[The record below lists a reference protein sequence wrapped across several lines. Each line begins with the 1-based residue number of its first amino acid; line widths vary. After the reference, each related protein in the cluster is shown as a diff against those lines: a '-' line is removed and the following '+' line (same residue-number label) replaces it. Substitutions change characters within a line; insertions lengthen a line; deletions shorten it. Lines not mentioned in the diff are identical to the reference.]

1 MPRTR
6 PSLYT
11 FKCAIV
17 FRLNVERGSWFMHW
31 AIACVWLAHQRPE
44 GNNVSQNKFKLQG
57 GFVSLAIALA
67 ATATPAFA
75 QQTDEVAQEE
85 TGNVIVVTGTGTRIA
100 DSNLVLANPVIGVDA
115 EEISRQAPMSIET
128 VLRILPGTAPGIGQQ
143 VNNGNGGVATLNL
156 RGLGAGRNLVLMNNR
171 RLVPSTLGS
180 AVDLN
185 AIPIAMIERFEVLT
199 GGAVTTYGADA
210 IAGVVNFTTRRN
222 FEGVDLQM
230 VNGITERGDGRQ
242 FRVSGAFGANVA
254 DGRGNVTIGLDYTK
268 TEPVRQGDRGFSLFG
283 RGSTCPGSVSDA
295 NCATATAGPIQ
306 GSATAVPAAILSPVP
321 TTGPFAGGAQ
331 VGGANFAPGL
341 SDYNFNPPNL
351 FQAPLERF
359 SMMAQANY
367 EVAPAIEVYAEGLYN
382 RSVVRTELAPSG
394 TFFSS
399 QIQVPFNN
407 PFLAPG
413 MRTQLCDWAGLNAA
427 ACSTAI
433 ANGTNVPGLLVGR
446 RLVESGPRVTEFT
459 TDLFQFT
466 AGVRGKVTNTVNFDI
481 FGQYG
486 ESNRVNTNVSG
497 NALLSRVNQA
507 LRVNPTNPA
516 ACADPSGGCVPLN
529 LFGPEGSI
537 TPQMLAFIGTPTSSF
552 STTTFETVQGILSGD
567 LGVSSPLGET
577 PIAFALGAEYRR
589 YSGLTFGD
597 LPTSTAGA
605 ILGAGGAV
613 QRTEGSFYSTE
624 IYGELIVPLIENRPF
639 AHLLQVDGGFRY
651 SDFSTTGGN
660 WTFKGGVQWAP
671 VEDIKFRAAW
681 TRAIRTPNIGE
692 LFAPVNTAL
701 TNLTTDPCQGALGT
715 ANATVSALCAA
726 QLAAVGAPAG
736 RLGSIPAPIAGQ
748 INFTGGG
755 NINLQPE
762 TATTWSAG
770 AVFTPTFA
778 RGLFISADWYRI
790 TVKDAITSPG
800 VGDVVSGCFGQSNP
814 NFVNCQLIRRD
825 RLTGGLSGDPGSVQG
840 LLRFPSNLGMIQRE
854 GIDINA
860 SYAVELG
867 EVGLNFGLNANHS
880 MRNRFQSGPASFVRE
895 CQGFYSVDCDGV
907 MLPDWAANLR
917 STLTYKGFDAS
928 LLWRYISGFDVEPR
942 TVPNTLQP
950 GVVGSFGATN
960 PNRVVGAYRSIDSYN
975 WFDLNL
981 GFNVTEGLRVTAL
994 IENLFDRKPPETGST
1009 IGSTAFNT
1017 GNTFPSVYDALGRR
1031 FSVTLGLSF

>member
-1 MPRTR
+1 M
-6 PSLYT
+6 
-11 FKCAIV
+11 
-17 FRLNVERGSWFMHW
+17 
-31 AIACVWLAHQRPE
+31 
-44 GNNVSQNKFKLQG
+44 SQNKFKLQG

-814 NFVNCQLIRRD
+814 NFVNCQLIRRN

>member
-1 MPRTR
+1 M
-6 PSLYT
+6 
-11 FKCAIV
+11 
-17 FRLNVERGSWFMHW
+17 
-31 AIACVWLAHQRPE
+31 
-44 GNNVSQNKFKLQG
+44 SQNKFKLQG

>member
-1 MPRTR
+1 M
-6 PSLYT
+6 
-11 FKCAIV
+11 
-17 FRLNVERGSWFMHW
+17 
-31 AIACVWLAHQRPE
+31 
-44 GNNVSQNKFKLQG
+44 SQNKFKLQG

-85 TGNVIVVTGTGTRIA
+85 TGNVIIVTGTGTRIA

-115 EEISRQAPMSIET
+115 AEIAAQAPMSIET

-156 RGLGAGRNLVLMNNR
+156 RGLGANRNLVLMNNR
-171 RLVPSTLGS
+171 RVVPSTLGS
-180 AVDLN
+180 VVDLN

-268 TEPVRQGDRGFSLFG
+268 TEPVRQGDRSFSLVG

-306 GSATAVPAAILSPVP
+306 GSATAVPAAILSPLP
-321 TTGPFAGGAQ
+321 TTGPLANGGRFENGEIVA
-331 VGGANFAPGL
+331 GL

-351 FQAPLERF
+351 FQTPLERF

-367 EVAPAIEVYAEGLYN
+367 EVAPAIEVYAEGLYT
-382 RSVVRTELAPSG
+382 RSKVRTELAPSG

-399 QIQVPFNN
+399 QIRVPFNN
-407 PFLAPG
+407 PFLTTQ
-413 MRTQLCDWAGLNAA
+413 MRNQLCEFSGLDAA
-427 ACSTAI
+427 ACANAI
-433 ANGTNVPGLLVGR
+433 ANGTDVPGLLVGR
-446 RLVESGPRVTEFT
+446 RLVEGGPRVTEFT

-497 NALLSRVNQA
+497 NALLARVNQA

-529 LFGPEGSI
+529 IFGPEGTI
-537 TPQMLAFIGTPTSSF
+537 TPQMLAFIGTPTSTF
-552 STTTFETVQGILSGD
+552 SSTTFETVQGILSGD
-567 LGVSSPLGET
+567 FGVTSPLGET
-577 PIAFALGAEYRR
+577 PIAFAVGAEYRR

-624 IYGELIVPLIENRPF
+624 FYGELIVPLVENRPF

-651 SDFSTTGGN
+651 SDFNTTGGN

-681 TRAIRTPNIGE
+681 TRATRTPNIGE

-715 ANATVSALCAA
+715 ANATVAALCAA
-726 QLAAVGAPAG
+726 QLAAVGADPA

-840 LLRFPSNLGMIQRE
+840 LLLFPSNLGMIQRE

-860 SYAVELG
+860 NYAVDLG
-867 EVGLNFGLNANHS
+867 QVGLNFHLNANHS
-880 MRNRFQSGPASFVRE
+880 MRNRFQSGPASFIRE
-895 CQGFYSVDCDGV
+895 CQGFFSVDCDGV

-917 STLTYKGFDAS
+917 TTLTYKGFDAS

-981 GFNVTEGLRVTAL
+981 GFNVTNDIRVAAL
-994 IENLFDRKPPETGST
+994 IENLFDRKPPEVGST

-1031 FSVTLGLSF
+1031 FSVTIGLSF

>member
-1 MPRTR
+1 M
-6 PSLYT
+6 
-11 FKCAIV
+11 
-17 FRLNVERGSWFMHW
+17 
-31 AIACVWLAHQRPE
+31 
-44 GNNVSQNKFKLQG
+44 SQNKFKLQG
-57 GFVSLAIALA
+57 GFASLAIALA
-67 ATATPAFA
+67 ATAVPAFA
-75 QQTDEVAQEE
+75 QQTDDQAAAPEE
-85 TGNVIVVTGTGTRIA
+85 TGNVIVVTGTGTRIS
-100 DSNLVLANPVIGVDA
+100 DSNLVLSNPVLGVDA
-115 EEISRQAPMSIET
+115 EEIAAQAPMSIET
-128 VLRILPGTAPGIGQQ
+128 VLRRLPGAAPGVGQQ

-156 RGLGAGRNLVLMNNR
+156 RGLGANRNLVLMNNR
-171 RLVPSTLGS
+171 RIVPSTLGS
-180 AVDLN
+180 VVDLN
-185 AIPIAMIERFEVLT
+185 AIPIAMIEGFEVLT

-230 VNGITERGDGRQ
+230 INGITERGDGRQ

-268 TEPVRQGDRGFSLFG
+268 TEPVRQGDRNFSFFG
-283 RGSTCPGSVSDA
+283 RGSTCPGAVTDA
-295 NCATATAGPIQ
+295 NCATSTAGPIQ

-331 VGGANFAPGL
+331 AGGAAFAPGL

-351 FQAPLERF
+351 FQTPLERF

-367 EVAPAIEVYAEGLYN
+367 EVAPAIEVYAEGLYT
-382 RSVVRTELAPSG
+382 RSKVRTELAPSG

-399 QIQVPFNN
+399 QVQIPFNN
-407 PFLAPG
+407 PFLTTG
-413 MRTQLCDWAGLNAA
+413 MRDQLCNWANLSAA

-446 RLVESGPRVTEFT
+446 RFVESGPRVTEFT

-466 AGVRGKVTNTVNFDI
+466 GGVRGKITNTVNFDV

-497 NALLSRVNQA
+497 NALLARVNQA

-516 ACADPSGGCVPLN
+516 ACADPTGGCVPLN

-537 TPQMLAFIGTPTSSF
+537 TPEMLAFIGTPTSTF
-552 STTTFETVQGILSGD
+552 STTTFETAQAIISGD
-567 LGVSSPLGET
+567 FGVTSPIAET

-605 ILGAGGAV
+605 VLGAGGAV
-613 QRTEGSFYSTE
+613 QRTEGSFFSTE
-624 IYGELIVPLIENRPF
+624 FYGELIVPLVENRPF

-651 SDFSTTGGN
+651 SDFNTTGGN

-681 TRAIRTPNIGE
+681 TRATRTPNIGE
-692 LFAPVNTAL
+692 LFSPVNTTL

-726 QLAAVGAPAG
+726 QLAAVGAAPG
-736 RLGSIPAPIAGQ
+736 RLGSIPGPIAGQ
-748 INFTGGG
+748 INQTGGG
-755 NINLQPE
+755 NVNLQPE

-770 AVFTPTFA
+770 VVFTPTFA

-790 TVKDAITSPG
+790 TVDEAITSPG

-825 RLTGGLSGDPGSVQG
+825 RPTGGLSGDPGSVQG
-840 LLRFPSNLGMIQRE
+840 LLLFPSNLGTIQRE

-860 SYAVELG
+860 SYATQLG
-867 EVGLNFGLNANHS
+867 DVGLDFALNANHS
-880 MRNRFQSGPASFVRE
+880 MRNRFQSGPASFNRE
-895 CQGFYSVDCDGV
+895 CQGFFSVDCDGV
-907 MLPDWAANLR
+907 MIPDWSANLR
-917 STLTYKGFDAS
+917 STVSYKGFDAS

-981 GFNVTEGLRVTAL
+981 GFNVTQEIRVSAL
-994 IENLFDRKPPETGST
+994 IENLFDRNPPEVGST

-1017 GNTFPSVYDALGRR
+1017 GNTFPTVYDALGRR
-1031 FSVTLGLSF
+1031 FSVTIGLNF

>member
-1 MPRTR
+1 M
-6 PSLYT
+6 
-11 FKCAIV
+11 
-17 FRLNVERGSWFMHW
+17 
-31 AIACVWLAHQRPE
+31 
-44 GNNVSQNKFKLQG
+44 SQNKFKLQS

-75 QQTDEVAQEE
+75 QQTEQTDEVAQEE
-85 TGNVIVVTGTGTRIA
+85 IGNVIVVTATGTRIA

-115 EEISRQAPMSIET
+115 EEILRQAPMSIET
-128 VLRILPGTAPGIGQQ
+128 VLRNLPGIAPGIGQQ

-156 RGLGAGRNLVLMNNR
+156 RGLGSNRNLVLMNNR

-230 VNGITERGDGRQ
+230 INGITERGDGRQ

-254 DGRGNVTIGLDYTK
+254 DGRGNVTIGLDYTR
-268 TEPVRQGDRGFSLFG
+268 TEPVRQGDRSFSVLG
-283 RGSTCPGSVSDA
+283 RGSTCPGA
-295 NCATATAGPIQ
+295 LNAAACAAAIDGPVQ
-306 GSATAVPAAILSPVP
+306 GSTTAVPASVAFPS
-321 TTGPFAGGAQ
+321 T
-331 VGGANFAPGL
+331 APGL
-341 SDYNFNPPNL
+341 LASGLANGGRFEGGQILPGQQNFNFNPPNL

-359 SMMAQANY
+359 SMMGQANY

-382 RSVVRTELAPSG
+382 RSVVRTELAASG
-394 TFFSS
+394 TFFNG
-399 QIQVPFNN
+399 QLQVPFNN
-407 PFLAPG
+407 PFLTPA
-413 MRTQLCDWAGLNAA
+413 MRNQICGVYGFDATRCAQAQADGEIIPN
-427 ACSTAI
+427 
-433 ANGTNVPGLLVGR
+433 LLVGR
-446 RLVESGPRVTEFT
+446 RFAEGGPRITEFT

-466 AGVRGKVTNTVNFDI
+466 AGVRGKITNTVNFDI

-497 NALLSRVNQA
+497 NALTQLVNQA
-507 LRVNPTNPA
+507 LRVNPNNPA
-516 ACADPSGGCVPLN
+516 ACANPAGGCVPIN
-529 LFGPEGSI
+529 LFGPEGSL
-537 TPQMLAFIGTPTSSF
+537 TPQMARFVGAPTSTF
-552 STTTFETVQGILSGD
+552 SNTTFETLQGIVSGD
-567 LGVSSPLGET
+567 FGVSSPFAET
-577 PIAFALGAEYRR
+577 PIAFAVGAEYRR

-597 LPTSTAGA
+597 LPTSTPGA

-613 QRTEGSFYSTE
+613 PRTEGSFFSTE
-624 IYGELIVPLIENRPF
+624 FYGELIAPLIEDRPF

-651 SDFSTTGGN
+651 SDFNTTGGN

-692 LFAPVNTAL
+692 LFAPVNIAL

-715 ANATVSALCAA
+715 ANATVSALCAS
-726 QLAAVGAPAG
+726 QLAAVGAGAG
-736 RLGSIPAPIAGQ
+736 ALGLIPAPIAGQ

-755 NINLQPE
+755 NVNLQPE
-762 TATTWSAG
+762 IATTWSAG
-770 AVFTPTFA
+770 AVFTPTFV

-790 TVKDAITSPG
+790 TVEDAITSPG
-800 VGDVVSGCFGQSNP
+800 VGDVVSGCFGQTNP
-814 NFVNCQLIRRD
+814 AFPLCQLIRRD
-825 RLTGGLSGDPGSVQG
+825 RVTGGLSGDPGSVQG
-840 LLRFPSNLGMIQRE
+840 LLLFPSNLGVIQRE

-860 SYAVELG
+860 NYAVSLG
-867 EVGLNFGLNANHS
+867 EVGLNFNLNVNHS
-880 MRNRFQSGPASFVRE
+880 MRNRFQSNPSTFIRE
-895 CQGFYSVDCDGV
+895 CQGFFSVDCDGT
-907 MLPDWAANLR
+907 MLPDWAGNLR

-928 LLWRYISGFDVEPR
+928 LFWRYISDFDVEPR

-950 GVVGSFGATN
+950 GVVGSFGAAD
-960 PNRVVGAYRSIDSYN
+960 PNRVVGAYRSIESFN

-981 GFNVTEGLRVTAL
+981 GFNVTEGLRLTAL
-994 IENLFDRKPPETGST
+994 IENLFDRKPPEVGST

-1031 FSVTLGLSF
+1031 FSVTIGLSF

>member
-1 MPRTR
+1 M
-6 PSLYT
+6 
-11 FKCAIV
+11 
-17 FRLNVERGSWFMHW
+17 
-31 AIACVWLAHQRPE
+31 
-44 GNNVSQNKFKLQG
+44 SQNKFKLQG

-537 TPQMLAFIGTPTSSF
+537 TPQMLAFIGTPTSTF

-840 LLRFPSNLGMIQRE
+840 LLLFPSNLGMIQRE

>member
-1 MPRTR
+1 
-6 PSLYT
+6 
-11 FKCAIV
+11 
-17 FRLNVERGSWFMHW
+17 
-31 AIACVWLAHQRPE
+31 
-44 GNNVSQNKFKLQG
+44 VSQNKFKLQG

-537 TPQMLAFIGTPTSSF
+537 TPQMLAFIGTPTSTF

-840 LLRFPSNLGMIQRE
+840 LLLFPSNLGMIQRE